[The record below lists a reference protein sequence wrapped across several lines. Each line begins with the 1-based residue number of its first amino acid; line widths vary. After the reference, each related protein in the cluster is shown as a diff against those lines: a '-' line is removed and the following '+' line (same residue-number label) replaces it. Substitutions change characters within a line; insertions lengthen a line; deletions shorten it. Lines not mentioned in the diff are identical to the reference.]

1 MSLAVCSKPETK
13 ALLQE
18 FTREQSAESMRIDK
32 LQQLGVPKTKAR
44 AEQSIFDD
52 LFDDMFGTNKSASAA
67 SQLPLLSAARRFPAR
82 ADGHV

>member
-18 FTREQSAESMRIDK
+18 FTREQSAESM
-32 LQQLGVPKTKAR
+32 GVPKTKAR

-82 ADGHV
+82 AGGPV

>member
-18 FTREQSAESMRIDK
+18 FTREQSAAM
-32 LQQLGVPKTKAR
+32 GVPKTKAR

-52 LFDDMFGTNKSASAA
+52 LFDDMFETTKSASAA

-82 ADGHV
+82 AGGHV